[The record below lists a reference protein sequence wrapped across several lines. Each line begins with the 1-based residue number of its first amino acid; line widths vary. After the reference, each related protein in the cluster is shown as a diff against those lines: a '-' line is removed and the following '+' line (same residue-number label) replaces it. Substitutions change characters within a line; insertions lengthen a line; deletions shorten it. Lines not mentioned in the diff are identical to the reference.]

1 MTEMQAAIGRLQLRK
16 LAGWVETRRANAGVL
31 ASELSRLD
39 ALHIPLPPRHIEHAY
54 YKFYAYVRP
63 EALKSG
69 WTRDRIMAE
78 ITARG
83 VFCNAGGCCEIY
95 REKAFA
101 RHHLQPCF
109 RFPVAQQLGETALM
123 LLVHPTL
130 SIVDIAK
137 NAEVVAEV
145 VKEATR

>member
-1 MTEMQAAIGRLQLRK
+1 
-16 LAGWVETRRANAGVL
+16 
-31 ASELSRLD
+31 
-39 ALHIPLPPRHIEHAY
+39 
-54 YKFYAYVRP
+54 
-63 EALKSG
+63 
-69 WTRDRIMAE
+69 MAE

-83 VFCNAGGCCEIY
+83 VFCSTGGCYEIY

-101 RHHLQPCF
+101 KHHLQPCF
-109 RFPVAQQLGETALM
+109 RFPVAQQLGETSLM

-130 SIVDIAK
+130 SIVDMAK